1 MHLGNGSPSGLVRLN
16 TVVLAFVPATP
27 EERTMH
33 VHQSVQSTLLSPREV
48 AEVAR
53 VDIDTVYR
61 AIKSGLLPARRVG
74 RQWRIEREHVLAGW
88 VR

>member
-1 MHLGNGSPSGLVRLN
+1 MLVGNGPLSGLVRLN
-16 TVVLAFVPATP
+16 TVVPAFVPASS

-33 VHQSVQSTLLSPREV
+33 VHHSVESTLLSPREV

-88 VR
+88 IR